1 MVMTNDTV
9 AIRLP
14 RACRALA
21 LLLIGMMTGCA
32 GLPSGMEPPA
42 VTISDLGLGN
52 AGLLEQQFNLRLR
65 IQNPNSQELKI
76 DGMAFDLE
84 INDQLFAQGV
94 GNAAVTVPRYG
105 SGFMPVEA
113 VSTLG
118 GLLKQFNTLARGDKP
133 VFKYRIKGTLSV
145 DGRRIP
151 FERHGEFDLSA
162 LSPKKST

>member
-1 MVMTNDTV
+1 MTGLTYSV
-9 AIRLP
+9 
-14 RACRALA
+14 CRRCVGSALGV
-21 LLLIGMMTGCA
+21 LLIGMLLTGCA

-52 AGLLEQQFNLRLR
+52 AGLFEQQFNLKLR
-65 IQNPNSQELKI
+65 IQNPNNEDLKI

-94 GNAAVTVPRYG
+94 GNQSVTVPRYG

-118 GLLKQFNTLARGDKP
+118 GILKQFSTLARGDKP
-133 VFKYRIKGTLSV
+133 VFKCRIKGTLSV
-145 DGRRIP
+145 AGSRIP
-151 FERHGEFDLSA
+151 FERRGDFDLSA
-162 LSPKKST
+162 LAPKKTI